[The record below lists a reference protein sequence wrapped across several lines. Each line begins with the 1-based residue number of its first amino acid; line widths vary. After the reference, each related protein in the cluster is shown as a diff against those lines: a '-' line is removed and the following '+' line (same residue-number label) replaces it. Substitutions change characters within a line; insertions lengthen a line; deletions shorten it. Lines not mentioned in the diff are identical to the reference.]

1 MTEIRLHFLCAHCGL
16 SGNAQAQIRQLLAA
30 RPIPAIRAL
39 APITAVA
46 GLRVANAAVPTWRGQ
61 VADVSFTKLAAVAAI
76 TTDAE
81 KVAGTVD
88 AAGAISA
95 RSRRALVHL
104 MCAHIASKPHLA
116 AALKG
121 GAAVPRCAA
130 RVMLARETAAGV
142 HGYLAQ

>member
-30 RPIPAIRAL
+30 RPTPAIRAL

-76 TTDAE
+76 TADAE
-81 KVAGTVD
+81 KVAGAVD

-104 MCAHIASKPHLA
+104 MCAHIARNPHLA
-116 AALKG
+116 
-121 GAAVPRCAA
+121 V
-130 RVMLARETAAGV
+130 RVQLITV
-142 HGYLAQ
+142 